1 MFMIEMLKI
10 LPKMFISTFKSDY
23 FSRSELWFFWS
34 INDFCELLT
43 YDMDE
48 IDGFRF
54 SLGRLVFV
62 SFVDLIAQKHS
73 V

>member
-1 MFMIEMLKI
+1 MFMIETLKI
-10 LPKMFISTFKSDY
+10 LPKIFISTFRSDY
-23 FSRSELWFFWS
+23 FPRSELWLFWS
-34 INDFCELLT
+34 INDFCELLI
-43 YDMDE
+43 YDVDE